1 MANRLFS
8 ASLISL
14 ILITVLNIGKTHVY
28 PGIPIQNTESSV
40 TKSIPSDFILD
51 TLRGCNKI
59 EWASWSR
66 KSTYEFIGTYKAGG
80 LVSIEADR
88 TSAIPIPL
96 LSLEFNSQV
105 LIPKIVPNM
114 PVIFM
119 SGNSTKLTHKI
130 TLDPKYISD
139 YLLYIASVTNSNHG
153 FSDIQ
158 HTKISA
164 YDLQNNRLDV
174 SGVKLECEDPTIYF
188 ISPTHLDITAFEIDL
203 YVDQPGSLD
212 DGDVLIFSNLPMNT
226 AYLLI
231 EHQDDFSFT
240 WDGIY
245 INVGL
250 PDCCPATSHTTQVIP
265 CTGNPNTYTLEGIVD
280 LLPSNPNDSFFLF
293 VDSIPWVRLAHP
305 FDRISWKIS
314 GLSPDG
320 ATHVIRYFTKDAP
333 DCIQTIQFIA
343 PIPPVPP
350 VLQSNSPLCEE
361 DTLMLFSSPAMMYNW
376 NGPDHFSST
385 YQNPILTKINPNQ
398 SGTYTVTVTDVQGCT
413 ASASIDV
420 TVTKSN
426 RISFAA
432 TGCDSVVVNGKT
444 YYSSGMYQ
452 QVFQNILGCDS
463 IMDLDVVI
471 NYTSAVLDAG
481 KDTSL
486 CEGSGVELQGM
497 YSGDAKFNWQSANGL
512 FDRADSLQTNYFP
525 GGPGAYKVYL
535 TSQNDCINLIDSLL
549 VKVLPNQILNIVG
562 DPIIDPCHEITF
574 TANGGTKYTW
584 SPSEYIE
591 CLDSLCSKIRLK
603 SFVEFTL
610 TLNADGPCVIPAQLS
625 LSLSALE
632 AGLFVPNAFT
642 PNGDQINDIFLPII
656 FCEELQYYH
665 LEIFD
670 RWGNLVFQSFEKDL
684 GWDGRFNSEKM
695 NPAVFVYVIEYQIRG
710 YGKNIKAG
718 DVTLV
723 K

>member
-361 DTLMLFSSPAMMYNW
+361 DTLIIRFLPKSI
-376 NGPDHFSST
+376 
-385 YQNPILTKINPNQ
+385 QINPEHTPSRLLMCRGVLQ
-398 SGTYTVTVTDVQGCT
+398 VQVLM
-413 ASASIDV
+413 SRSQ
-420 TVTKSN
+420 N
-426 RISFAA
+426 RIEFHS
-432 TGCDSVVVNGKT
+432 
-444 YYSSGMYQ
+444 Q
-452 QVFQNILGCDS
+452 QQDAIL
-463 IMDLDVVI
+463 
-471 NYTSAVLDAG
+471 
-481 KDTSL
+481 
-486 CEGSGVELQGM
+486 
-497 YSGDAKFNWQSANGL
+497 
-512 FDRADSLQTNYFP
+512 
-525 GGPGAYKVYL
+525 
-535 TSQNDCINLIDSLL
+535 LL
-549 VKVLPNQILNIVG
+549 
-562 DPIIDPCHEITF
+562 
-574 TANGGTKYTW
+574 
-584 SPSEYIE
+584 
-591 CLDSLCSKIRLK
+591 
-603 SFVEFTL
+603 
-610 TLNADGPCVIPAQLS
+610 
-625 LSLSALE
+625 
-632 AGLFVPNAFT
+632 
-642 PNGDQINDIFLPII
+642 
-656 FCEELQYYH
+656 
-665 LEIFD
+665 
-670 RWGNLVFQSFEKDL
+670 
-684 GWDGRFNSEKM
+684 
-695 NPAVFVYVIEYQIRG
+695 
-710 YGKNIKAG
+710 
-718 DVTLV
+718 
-723 K
+723 